1 MLHLIKTIITKV
13 YIVFLMC
20 FTVWY
25 GFFLYPIIWGHGGA
39 DHDVES
45 AISADA
51 GADAEI
57 AALLNEADMQE
68 AQFASALKEQTS
80 TATTNLGYMVVEE
93 EYVQGHFHHVGM
105 TVEPDDTSLCIR
117 CHGAIPH
124 DKAKAIRAFLNMH
137 AFYVACETCHIMP
150 KKGANSWA
158 FRWYNKKSGKPISN
172 PPGLTTN
179 DKSMYGNYGA
189 KIAPGRISN
198 SGQFM
203 FLNDEKE
210 RAFVE
215 KYLQEKDRLGSTQQ
229 SKMKKVIHRRIDEK
243 PLMCDRCH
251 NEEAPYLPF
260 DTLGYPKRRKQDLVG
275 TEVAGMVAKYQDF
288 YMPKFLLPGTGWSAD
303 GATKPAEEKAVEHD
317 HNAH

>member
-1 MLHLIKTIITKV
+1 MLHLIKTIINKV
-13 YIVFLMC
+13 YIIFLMC

-25 GFFLYPIIWGHGGA
+25 GFFLYPIIYGHGGA
-39 DHDVES
+39 DHDVDMVASTEEATAES
-45 AISADA
+45 ELTAMI
-51 GADAEI
+51 
-57 AALLNEADMQE
+57 NEADMQE
-68 AQFASALKEQTS
+68 KQFESALQEQRS

-105 TVEPDDTSLCIR
+105 TVESDDTSLCIR

-137 AFYVACETCHIMP
+137 AFYVACETCHIQP
-150 KKGANSWA
+150 KSEDQSWA
-158 FRWYNKKSGKPISN
+158 FRWYDKKSGNPISN
-172 PPGLTTN
+172 PPGLTSL

-189 KIAPGRISN
+189 KIAPGRISS

-243 PLMCDRCH
+243 PLMCDGCH
-251 NEEAPYLPF
+251 NEDKPYLPF
-260 DTLGYPKRRKQDLVG
+260 DSLGYPQRRKQDLVG
-275 TEVAGMVAKYQDF
+275 TEVAGMVAKYQEF
-288 YMPKFLLPGTGWSAD
+288 YMPKFLLPGKGWNPD
-303 GATKPAEEKAVEHD
+303 TNPAEGKTEEHD

>member
-1 MLHLIKTIITKV
+1 MLHLIKTIINKV
-13 YIVFLMC
+13 YIIFLMC

-25 GFFLYPIIWGHGGA
+25 GFFLYPVIWGHGGA
-39 DHDVES
+39 DHDVDV
-45 AISADA
+45 AASADA
-51 GADAEI
+51 SAEAEI

-68 AQFASALKEQTS
+68 EQFASALKEQTS

-137 AFYVACETCHIMP
+137 AFYLACETCHIQP
-150 KKGANSWA
+150 KTEGGSWA
-158 FRWYNKKSGKPISN
+158 FRWYDKKTGDLISN
-172 PPGLTTN
+172 PPGLTSL

-189 KIAPGRISN
+189 KIAPGRISS
-198 SGQFM
+198 SGQFL
-203 FLNDEKE
+203 FLNDTKE

-229 SKMKKVIHRRIDEK
+229 SKMKKVIHRRIDEN
-243 PLMCDRCH
+243 PLMCDGCH
-251 NEEAPYLPF
+251 NDKTPYLPF
-260 DTLGYPKRRKQDLVG
+260 DSLGYPKRRKQDLVG
-275 TEVAGMVAKYQDF
+275 TEVAGMVAKYQEF
-288 YMPKFLLPGTGWSAD
+288 YMPKFLLPGDGWNPDTPNPAKEETG
-303 GATKPAEEKAVEHD
+303 GHD
-317 HNAH
+317 HSAH